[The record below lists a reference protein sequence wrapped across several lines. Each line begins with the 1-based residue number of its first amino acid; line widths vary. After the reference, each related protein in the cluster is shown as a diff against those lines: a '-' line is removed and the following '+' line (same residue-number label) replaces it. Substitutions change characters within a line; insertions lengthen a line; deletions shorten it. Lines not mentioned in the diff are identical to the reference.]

1 MKDFPDVGTTLSW
14 GSKDVNKPATILSK
28 PLNTDNMQTI
38 AVVAIVTPSTD
49 IEDMILMEWCDFLEK
64 M

>member
-1 MKDFPDVGTTLSW
+1 
-14 GSKDVNKPATILSK
+14 
-28 PLNTDNMQTI
+28 MQTI